1 MQGWPSYAG
10 APGLRQQGG
19 AESAST
25 PPWPLPPPGGVPA
38 LRGDD
43 VMSVGLYG
51 GDAILSMQML
61 EDVVGLLDPD
71 LKLTETEVC
80 RAV

>member
-1 MQGWPSYAG
+1 
-10 APGLRQQGG
+10 
-19 AESAST
+19 
-25 PPWPLPPPGGVPA
+25 
-38 LRGDD
+38 
-43 VMSVGLYG
+43 MSVGLYG